1 MTLNGISIGDQ
12 VFAVHLDNLKIYHSY
27 VTSIHVTDENAVI
40 EVAEG
45 PAVFAERV
53 FKTLESAQAY
63 IIANVK
69 MVEVKKET
77 SVRYVSDDNNP
88 LGITVD
94 INGCANLPNWGTI
107 RVK

>member
-12 VFAVHLDNLKIYHSY
+12 VFAVNLDNLKIYHSY
-27 VTSIHVTDENAVI
+27 VTSIHVTDNNAVI

-45 PAVFAERV
+45 PAVRAERV

-77 SVRYVSDDNNP
+77 AVTYVSDDTPTQFNP
-88 LGITVD
+88 SVD
-94 INGCANLPNWGTI
+94 AIVYVQGGLC
-107 RVK
+107 VK